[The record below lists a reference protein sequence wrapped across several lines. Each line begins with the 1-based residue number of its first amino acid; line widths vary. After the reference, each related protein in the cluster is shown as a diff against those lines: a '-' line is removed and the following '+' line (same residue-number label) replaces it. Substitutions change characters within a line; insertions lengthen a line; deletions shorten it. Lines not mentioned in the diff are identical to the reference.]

1 MSDQFRV
8 QYETGFTVVPN
19 EAMRDERLT
28 IAARGFL
35 GLIMSMSDRWVF
47 RRNDL
52 MKRCGVGRD
61 KYRSMVRELEET
73 GYLTVKAKQGADGR
87 FLGTTWCIC
96 PNPSPQSDVTEGLKS
111 RPPVTEGLKNPLAV
125 EPAGGQIHPLKKEQ
139 LSKEEKEEKL
149 SVAAPQN
156 DFLFKEF
163 WEAHPYRRNAALTRE
178 RFEAAIDNGIDPALI
193 VAAAHLYAEE
203 RSGQDDT
210 YTIRSDN
217 WLRDQAWSDV
227 RQPAARPKQS
237 EIDAFSAKTIK
248 KGNPALVSMMSDAR
262 ARDLVAKNL
271 VTLAECAAVGLK
283 L

>member
-96 PNPSPQSDVTEGLKS
+96 PNPNPQPDVTEGLKS

-149 SVAAPQN
+149 SVAAPQILEFFE
-156 DFLFKEF
+156 DF
-163 WEAHPYRRNAALTRE
+163 WNAHPRREDRIRSLAA
-178 RFEAAIDNGIDPALI
+178 FEAVVRNGADPAEI
-193 VAAAHLYAEE
+193 VRAARRYADEQEGNRATYVKMSENWLKDGRWIGSKPEKPRPSQDEIDDRLAETIKSGKRHLTTHTSDAAA
-203 RSGQDDT
+203 R
-210 YTIRSDN
+210 R
-217 WLRDQAWSDV
+217 
-227 RQPAARPKQS
+227 
-237 EIDAFSAKTIK
+237 
-248 KGNPALVSMMSDAR
+248 
-262 ARDLVAKNL
+262 LVAKKL
-271 VTLAECAAVGLK
+271 VTLVECTAVGLNP
-283 L
+283 